1 VQTKK
6 LSTMTFKEQEQITK
20 NSSEELLTEL
30 INYQGENLM
39 GEIVRLGI
47 QQLMELDRDE
57 HIGVGSY
64 ERGEDRRS
72 QRNGYKSR
80 QLYTRVGTLNLRV
93 PQTRDGEF
101 YPALLERYQRSE
113 KALVLALAEAY
124 IQGVSTRKMRMVT
137 EQLMGREFS
146 STSISRFSA
155 RLDAE
160 LDHWRGRS
168 LDRDFPYVVVDARYE
183 HCRVHERVIDIA
195 VLVAIGIDSDGY
207 RHVLGL
213 DTAWGETGDSWDRFI
228 SGLKERGLK
237 GVRLFTSDD
246 HPGIHPAIKKH
257 FPGSVWQRCQF
268 HFTRNAADLVP
279 KTKREDLRDRLKEAW
294 DQKTYKKAKEKL
306 DKISEDYQDKYPDLA
321 ELISEH
327 GWETLGVYD
336 AAPVAHHKRLR
347 TTNMLERIN
356 QELKRRSKVIR
367 IFPNTSSCR
376 RLFSALLK
384 EWHED
389 WVDGR
394 KYLDMESLWE
404 FEKDKPNLQQFGGP
418 AVDLSIVKEEKT
430 TVV

>member
-1 VQTKK
+1 
-6 LSTMTFKEQEQITK
+6 MAFKEQEKITK

-30 INYQGENLM
+30 INYQGDNLM

-64 ERGEDRRS
+64 ERGDERRS

-124 IQGVSTRKMRMVT
+124 IQGVSTRKMKMIT

-146 STSISRFSA
+146 STSISRFTIN
-155 RLDAE
+155 LDAE
-160 LDHWRGRS
+160 LDSWRERS
-168 LDRDFPYVVVDARYE
+168 LKRDFPYVVVDARYE
-183 HCRVHERVIDIA
+183 SCRVDGKVIDIA
-195 VLVAIGIDSDGY
+195 VLIAIGIDSDGY

-213 DTAWGETGDSWDRFI
+213 ETAWGETSDSWDRFI
-228 SGLKERGLK
+228 AGLKQRGLK

-257 FPGSVWQRCQF
+257 YPGAVWQRCQR
-268 HFTRNAADLVP
+268 HFSKNALDLVP
-279 KTKREDLRDRLKEAW
+279 KSKREDLYDRLKEAW
-294 DQKTYKKAKEKL
+294 DQKKYKKAKEKL
-306 DKISEDYQDKYPDLA
+306 DEISEVYQDKYPDLA

-336 AAPVAHHKRLR
+336 ASPVEHHKRLR
-347 TTNMLERIN
+347 TTNMIERVN
-356 QELKRRSKVIR
+356 QELKRRSKVVR

-389 WVDGR
+389 WVYGR
-394 KYLDMESLWE
+394 KYLDMEQLWE
-404 FEKDKPNLQQFGGP
+404 FEKNKPNLQQVVGP
-418 AVDLSIVKEEKT
+418 AVDLLIAKEEKS
-430 TVV
+430 TVG

>member
-1 VQTKK
+1 
-6 LSTMTFKEQEQITK
+6 MTFKEQEQITK

-30 INYQGENLM
+30 INYQGDNVM
-39 GEIVRLGI
+39 GEIVRLGL

-64 ERGEDRRS
+64 ERGEERRS

-124 IQGVSTRKMRMVT
+124 IQGVSTRKMKMVT

-160 LDHWRGRS
+160 LDYWRERS
-168 LDRDFPYVVVDARYE
+168 LEKDFPYVVVDARYE
-183 HCRVHERVIDIA
+183 SCRVHERVIDIA

-213 DTAWGETGDSWDRFI
+213 DTAWGETGGSWDRFI
-228 SGLKERGLK
+228 LGLKKRGLK

-257 FPGSVWQRCQF
+257 YPGSVWQRCQF
-268 HFTRNAADLVP
+268 HFTRNALDLVP
-279 KTKREDLRDRLKEAW
+279 KTKREDIRDRLREAW

-306 DKISEDYQDKYPDLA
+306 DKISEDYQSKYPDLA

-347 TTNMLERIN
+347 TTNMVERIN

-367 IFPNTSSCR
+367 IFPNTASCR

-394 KYLDMESLWE
+394 KYLDMEHLWE
-404 FEKDKPNLQQFGGP
+404 FEKNKPNLQQVEGP
-418 AVDLSIVKEEKT
+418 AGDLSIVEEEKS